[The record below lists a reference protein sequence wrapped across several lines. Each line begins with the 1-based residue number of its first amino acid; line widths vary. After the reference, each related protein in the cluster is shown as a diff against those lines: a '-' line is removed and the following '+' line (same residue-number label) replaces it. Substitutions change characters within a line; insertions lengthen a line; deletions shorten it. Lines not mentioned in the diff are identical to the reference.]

1 MMTSLSVLSVL
12 LAAVLAATPAA
23 AEGPVDIN
31 TADAA
36 TLERE
41 LDGIGPSKAQAIVE
55 HREQH
60 GAFRSA
66 DELGEVK
73 GIGLATIEQNRD
85 RITVGADAANATAP
99 AAAPRAPAAPAAAPV
114 ATPAA
119 TAAGGSR

>member
-1 MMTSLSVLSVL
+1 MKTSLSVLSVL
-12 LAAVLAATPAA
+12 LAALFAAPVA

-31 TADAA
+31 TADAV

-41 LDGIGPSKAQAIVE
+41 LDGIGPSKAQAIVA

-73 GIGLATIEQNRD
+73 GIGLATIEQNRE
-85 RITVGADAANATAP
+85 RIVVGADAANATAP
-99 AAAPRAPAAPAAAPV
+99 PAAPVAPTAPAAA
-114 ATPAA
+114 APAP
-119 TAAGGSR
+119 TGSR

>member
-1 MMTSLSVLSVL
+1 MKTSLSVLSVL
-12 LAAVLAATPAA
+12 LAALLAATPAA

-99 AAAPRAPAAPAAAPV
+99 AAAPLAPAAPAAAPV

>member
-1 MMTSLSVLSVL
+1 MKTSLSVLSVL
-12 LAAVLAATPAA
+12 LAALFAAPAA

-31 TADAA
+31 TADAV

-41 LDGIGPSKAQAIVE
+41 LDGIGPSKAQAIVA

-73 GIGLATIEQNRD
+73 GIGLATIEQNRE
-85 RITVGADAANATAP
+85 RIVVGADAANARGDHRPGGAGAARA
-99 AAAPRAPAAPAAAPV
+99 AAAPARP
-114 ATPAA
+114 
-119 TAAGGSR
+119 GSR

>member
-1 MMTSLSVLSVL
+1 MKTSLSVLSVL
-12 LAAVLAATPAA
+12 LAALLAATPAA